1 MISSRRHIHSR
12 GNGSVAL
19 LYVQNTILWEKR
31 RRNSK
36 EEEDEEK
43 NNNDCYISQEHN
55 KEVKN
60 EY

>member
-1 MISSRRHIHSR
+1 M
-12 GNGSVAL
+12 G
-19 LYVQNTILWEKR
+19 K
-31 RRNSK
+31 K
-36 EEEDEEK
+36 EEETQRKKRMKKK